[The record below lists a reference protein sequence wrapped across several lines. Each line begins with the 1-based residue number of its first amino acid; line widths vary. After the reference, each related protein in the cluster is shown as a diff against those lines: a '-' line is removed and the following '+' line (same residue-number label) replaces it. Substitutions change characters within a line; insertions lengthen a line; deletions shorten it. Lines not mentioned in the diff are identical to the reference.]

1 MENVNGEKNRRI
13 LIVDDNEEIHN
24 DFRKILC
31 TPDQDNTALDD
42 AKSAVLGHQEMPS
55 EQLEGYEIDS
65 AFQGQQA
72 LEKVRKSLQEKRP
85 YAMAFVDIR
94 MPPGWDGIETVE
106 RIWKECPAL
115 QVVICTAHSDYTWQQ
130 MVKRF
135 GHTDQLLILKKPF
148 DNIEVRQLACAI
160 CEKWH
165 LLHNLDEIVRI
176 RTEGI
181 AETRYVAVVALAQL
195 AESRDPETGYHLER
209 IQCFCQILATQL
221 ALEGPYRDQMHKEF
235 IDDLFLSSMLHD
247 IGKVGIPDSILL
259 KPASLTERE
268 FEIMKEHAAIGA
280 DAMDKAAGLT
290 NHGSFLSM
298 AAQIARY
305 HHERFNGTGYPEGLA
320 GQQIPLAARIVAL
333 ADVYDALMSKR
344 VYKPAFMPEVAKQ
357 MIIDER
363 GEHFD
368 PAIVDAFLSR
378 YDDILI
384 IPAVLEEKQAER
396 LAPVEYGTPG

>member
-1 MENVNGEKNRRI
+1 MENASGKKNRRI
-13 LIVDDNEEIHN
+13 LIVDDNEEIHS

-31 TPDQDNTALDD
+31 PPDQEHAALDQ
-42 AKSAVLGHQEMPS
+42 AKAAVLGSQETPS
-55 EQLEGYEIDS
+55 ELLEGYEIDS
-65 AFQGQQA
+65 AFQGQQG
-72 LEKVRKSLQEKRP
+72 LESIRQSLRENRP

-94 MPPGWDGIETVE
+94 MPPGWDGIETIE
-106 RIWKECPAL
+106 RMWKEYPAL

-130 MVKRF
+130 MIERI
-135 GHTDQLLILKKPF
+135 GYTDQLLILKKPF

-165 LLHNLDEIVRI
+165 LIHNLDEIVRI

-209 IQCFCQILATQL
+209 IRCFCQILAKQL
-221 ALEGPYRDQMHKEF
+221 ALEGPYRDQVHKEF

-259 KPASLTERE
+259 KPASLTQKE

-290 NHGSFLSM
+290 NYGGFLSM

-320 GQQIPLAARIVAL
+320 GQEIPLAARIVAL
-333 ADVYDALMSKR
+333 ADVYDALMTKR
-344 VYKPAFMPEVAKQ
+344 VYKPAFMTEVAKQ

-368 PAIVDAFLSR
+368 PASVDAFLSR

-384 IPAVLEEKQAER
+384 IPEMLEGKSVEL
-396 LAPVEYGTPG
+396 LAPVE

>member
-1 MENVNGEKNRRI
+1 MENAIGGKNRRI

-31 TPDQDNTALDD
+31 TPDQDNAVLDE
-42 AKSAVLGHQEMPS
+42 AKAAVLGNQEMPS
-55 EQLEGYEIDS
+55 ELLEGYEIDS
-65 AFQGQQA
+65 AFQGQDG
-72 LEKVRKSLQEKRP
+72 LEKIRESLREKRP

-94 MPPGWDGIETVE
+94 MPPGWDGIETIE
-106 RIWKECPAL
+106 RIWKEYPAL
-115 QVVICTAHSDYTWQQ
+115 QIVICTAHTDYTWPQ
-130 MVKRF
+130 MVERF

-165 LLHNLDEIVRI
+165 LIHNLDEIVRI

-181 AETRYVAVVALAQL
+181 AETRYVAVFALAQL
-195 AESRDPETGYHLER
+195 AESRDPETGHHLER
-209 IQCFCQILATQL
+209 IRCYCQILAKQL
-221 ALEGPYRDQMHKEF
+221 ALEGPYRDQVHEDF
-235 IDDLFLSSMLHD
+235 IDDLFLSSILHD

-290 NHGSFLSM
+290 NFGGFLNM

-305 HHERFNGTGYPEGLA
+305 HHERFNGTGYPEGLK

-333 ADVYDALMSKR
+333 VDVYDALMSKR

-357 MIIDER
+357 MIINER

-368 PAIVDAFLSR
+368 PVVVDAFLNR

-384 IPAVLEEKQAER
+384 IPEMLEGKPEEL
-396 LAPVEYGTPG
+396 LAPVEYGTAG

>member
-1 MENVNGEKNRRI
+1 MEKDNCDKNRRI
-13 LIVDDNEEIHN
+13 LIIDDNEEIHN

-31 TPDQDNTALDD
+31 ASNQASSVLDN
-42 AKSAVLGHQEMPS
+42 AKAAVLGIKEVPS
-55 EQLEGYEIDS
+55 DFLDDYELDS
-65 AFQGQQA
+65 AFQGQQG
-72 LEKVRKSLQEKRP
+72 LEKVKDSIRDKNP

-94 MPPGWDGIETVE
+94 MPPGWDGIETIE
-106 RIWKECPAL
+106 RIWKEYPGL
-115 QVVICTAHSDYTWQQ
+115 QVVICTAHTDYTWSQ
-130 MVKRF
+130 MVARL

-148 DNIEVRQLACAI
+148 DNIEVRPLACAI

-165 LLHNLDEIVRI
+165 LIHNLDEIVRLK
-176 RTEGI
+176 TKGI
-181 AETRYVAVVALAQL
+181 TETRYVAVFALAQL
-195 AESRDPETGYHLER
+195 AESRDPETGHHLER
-209 IQCFCQILATQL
+209 IRCYSQILVEQL
-221 ALEGPYRDQMHKEF
+221 AIEGPYMDQVNEVF

-280 DAMDKAAGLT
+280 DALEKAASLT
-290 NHGSFLSM
+290 EFGGFLTM

-305 HHERFNGTGYPEGLA
+305 HHERFNGIGYPDGLKE
-320 GQQIPLAARIVAL
+320 QEIPLPARIVAL
-333 ADVYDALMSKR
+333 VDVYDALMSKR

-368 PAIVDAFLSR
+368 PAIVDAFISR
-378 YDDILI
+378 YDDILKV
-384 IPAVLEEKQAER
+384 PELLDGKQDEQ
-396 LAPVEYGTPG
+396 LVPVAFETAG

>member
-1 MENVNGEKNRRI
+1 VESAIGEKNRRI
-13 LIVDDNEEIHN
+13 LIVDDNEEIHK

-31 TPDQDNTALDD
+31 TSDQGSAALDQ
-42 AKSAVLGHQEMPS
+42 AKEAVLGNQQIPPEHLQ
-55 EQLEGYEIDS
+55 GYEIDS
-65 AFQGQQA
+65 AFQGQQG
-72 LEKVRKSLQEKRP
+72 LENVRQSLREKRP

-106 RIWKECPAL
+106 RIWKEYPAL

-130 MVKRF
+130 MVERF

-165 LLHNLDEIVRI
+165 LINNLDEIVRAK
-176 RTEGI
+176 TKGI
-181 AETRYVAVVALAQL
+181 AETRYVAVFALAQL
-195 AESRDPETGYHLER
+195 AESRDPETGHHLER
-209 IQCFCQILATQL
+209 IRCFCHILANQL
-221 ALEGPYRDQMHKEF
+221 ALEGPYRDQVHEEF

-290 NHGSFLSM
+290 NHGGFLRM

-333 ADVYDALMSKR
+333 ADVYDALMSRR
-344 VYKPAFMPEVAKQ
+344 VYKPAFMPDVAKQ

-378 YDDILI
+378 YEDILI
-384 IPAVLEEKQAER
+384 IPEMLEGKPVDQ